1 MSAVSFTSLHHKHGS
16 YCNGRTAGAACFS
29 YPMNTFSIYFHRVEA
44 FLTYSEDLAFF
55 LNVHRFVNYVQV
67 ALASSQD
74 FTQDPLLNAT
84 FLWGSVLS
92 NEHYNEPLYLSRV
105 LQYLPKAYEERPLNC
120 LHILQTEI
128 LLANYFFYAGK
139 FVEARKHLS
148 SAVSIVLT
156 YKMHKIRSA
165 HEYLSRMLELT
176 DLGTSLPHP
185 SDSIEEG
192 ERIYGFWWVYIL
204 DKSWSTALNV
214 ESLLVEDGSP
224 ATRIEVPW
232 PLAPELWQ
240 SVSRV

>member
-1 MSAVSFTSLHHKHGS
+1 M
-16 YCNGRTAGAACFS
+16 
-29 YPMNTFSIYFHRVEA
+29 
-44 FLTYSEDLAFF
+44 
-55 LNVHRFVNYVQV
+55 
-67 ALASSQD
+67 
-74 FTQDPLLNAT
+74 T

-92 NEHYNEPLYLSRV
+92 NEHHNEPLYLSHV
-105 LQYLPKAYEERPLNC
+105 LQCLPKAYEARPINFV
-120 LHILQTEI
+120 HILQTEI
-128 LLANYFFYAGK
+128 LLANYFFYSGK

-165 HEYLSRMLELT
+165 HDYFSRTLDLT
-176 DLGTSLPHP
+176 DLESSLPHP
-185 SDSIEEG
+185 ADSVEEG

-232 PLAPELWQ
+232 PLAPELLQ
-240 SVSRV
+240 SVSFVRAL